1 MSDAPRSQRTDLYPH
16 LLSSGVIGGVGLRN
30 RIVQAP
36 MGTGMIDLGRVTDRD
51 IAFQEERA
59 SGGVGLIITA
69 AAPVHPTSTIGGRIL
84 TEAWDEDGVQDLR
97 RRVDAVHR
105 QGAMIFGQLLH
116 LGREAVGDTQAGG
129 GSDFVPIAPSA
140 IVGPRSASP
149 PHEMTRGEVRMIVAA
164 FGRSAENF
172 KAAGYDGIEI
182 QACHGY
188 LTAQFLTPSANQRID
203 AYRGDTLEGRMRF
216 LIEIMEAV
224 RSQCGEA
231 YPVGVRLSADDLEPG
246 GLTLD
251 DTLEIVDALQD
262 SARADY
268 LSITTGARGAYVKD
282 MTFDEGFAR
291 DYAHAVKS
299 GVDVPVVVA
308 GRFRM
313 PAVAEDTLAH
323 GQADFVGLGRA
334 LLADP
339 EWVIKVSDG
348 RVGEIRPCIGCLQEC
363 RRGNGLIGCTVNART
378 GRELEWGPRGH
389 GAGRRRVIVVGG
401 GPAGLEAARVAAEDG
416 HHVVLFEQ
424 GDTLGGQLRVAAA
437 GPTREELLDFV
448 FYAERQL
455 GRLGV
460 EVLTGEPATTTTILA
475 SAPDLVVCAT
485 GASPVAPELP
495 LSGDARVVT
504 VWDLL
509 SGVVEG
515 VPERAAVVDDGSG
528 FWHGVSAA
536 ELLAASGSA
545 VELITRA
552 RGVALTIPHES
563 VGNVMRRLRA
573 GAVRFR
579 TLVNVTEVSGTR
591 VALADAITGEPVD
604 CVEADLV
611 VVRTRLRSDDELA
624 RQLDGAVPAIAVIG
638 DAASPRRINHA
649 VLEANQALRR
659 FNAGEQRGA
668 TTIVF

>member
-1 MSDAPRSQRTDLYPH
+1 MYPH
-16 LLSSGVIGGVGLRN
+16 LLSPCAIGGVTIKN

-36 MGTGMIDLGRVTDRD
+36 MGTGMIDQGRVTDRD

-59 SGGVGLIITA
+59 RAGVGLIVTA
-69 AAPVHPTSTIGGRIL
+69 ASPVHPTSTFGGRIL
-84 TEAWDEDGVQDLR
+84 TEAWDEDGVEDLR

-105 QGAMIFGQLLH
+105 HGTMIFGQLLH

-140 IVGPRSASP
+140 VVGPRSASP
-149 PHEMTRGEVRMIVAA
+149 PHEMTTAEVRMIIDA
-164 FGRSAENF
+164 FGSSAANF

-188 LTAQFLTPSANQRID
+188 LTAQFLTPSANRRLD

-216 LIEIMEAV
+216 LIEVMEAV
-224 RSQCGEA
+224 RSRCGA
-231 YPVGVRLSADDLEPG
+231 DYPIGVRLNAEDLEPG

-251 DTLEIVDALQD
+251 DALEIVDALQS
-262 SARADY
+262 SAPADY

-291 DYAHAVKS
+291 EYAEAVKE
-299 GVDVPVVVA
+299 GVDVPVMIA

-313 PAVAEDTLAH
+313 PDVAEETLAS
-323 GQADFVGLGRA
+323 GQADLICFGRA

-339 EWVIKVSDG
+339 EWVAKVRDG

-363 RRGNGLIGCTVNART
+363 RRASGLIGCTVNART
-378 GRELEWGPRGH
+378 GRELEWGPHRA
-389 GAGRRRVIVVGG
+389 GAESRRVVIAGG
-401 GPAGLEAARVAAEDG
+401 GPAGLEAARVAAQDG
-416 HHVVLFEQ
+416 HHVVLFERT
-424 GDTLGGQLRVAAA
+424 GTLGGQLRIAAA

-460 EVLTGEPATTTTILA
+460 EVRMGQDATRSAVLA
-475 SAPDLVVCAT
+475 EAPDLVVCAT
-485 GASPVAPELP
+485 GASPVDPELAIR
-495 LSGDARVVT
+495 GHARVVT
-504 VWDLL
+504 VWELL
-509 SGVVEG
+509 SGAVEG
-515 VPERAAVVDDGSG
+515 IPGRAVVVDDGSG

-536 ELLAASGSA
+536 ELLAGRGAA
-545 VELITRA
+545 VELVTRA

-573 GAVRFR
+573 NAVRFR
-579 TLVNVTEVSGTR
+579 TLVNVTEVSGTS
-591 VALADAITGEPVD
+591 VALADAISGEPVD
-604 CVEADLV
+604 GTEADLV
-611 VVRTRLRSDDELA
+611 VVRTRLRVNDELA
-624 RQLDGAVPAIAVIG
+624 HQLEGAVPAIAVIG
-638 DAASPRRINHA
+638 DCASPRRLNHA
-649 VLEANQALRR
+649 VLEADQAIRR
-659 FNAGEQRGA
+659 FNAGQQSGA
-668 TTIVF
+668 ATIVF